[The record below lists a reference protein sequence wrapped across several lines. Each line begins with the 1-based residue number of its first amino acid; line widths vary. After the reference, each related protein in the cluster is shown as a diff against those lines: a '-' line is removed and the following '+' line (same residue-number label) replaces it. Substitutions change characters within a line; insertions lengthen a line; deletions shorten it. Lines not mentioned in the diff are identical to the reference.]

1 MSFIPLSH
9 LIATPLFGEAL
20 LPAQPVAGLVIV
32 HGISEHSGR
41 YRAAMTSFAAQGIA
55 CFAYDQRGH
64 GRSPGERADIERFG
78 QFSEDLHEV
87 VQGVAAARAGLPLFL
102 WAHSMG
108 ALVTLDAGARIAGQV
123 RGIATSGC
131 PIAAYARAAPFL
143 MPPLR
148 FVSRLAPHAR
158 VSSFL
163 GVKELSHDT
172 AVQRAYV
179 EDPLV
184 ERSVTLRLL
193 EGVATACGT
202 GRTAARELHMPWLA
216 MHGSE
221 DRIAPPQGSRDLM
234 SLLASQ
240 DKQLVIY
247 PGQRHEVHNELEPAR
262 SQFLGTLAQWVRE
275 RCAR

>member
-1 MSFIPLSH
+1 MSFIPLSQ

-32 HGISEHSGR
+32 HGISEHGGR
-41 YRAAMTSFAAQGIA
+41 YRAAMSSFAAQGIA

-78 QFSEDLHEV
+78 QFSDDLHEV

-108 ALVTLDAGARIAGQV
+108 SLVTLDAGARIAGQV

-148 FVSRLAPHAR
+148 FVSRLAPRAR

-172 AVQRAYV
+172 AVQRAYA

-184 ERSVTLRLL
+184 ERAVTLRL
-193 EGVATACGT
+193 
-202 GRTAARELHMPWLA
+202 PWLA

-221 DRIAPPQGSRDLM
+221 DRIAPPQGSRELM
-234 SLLASQ
+234 SLLASE